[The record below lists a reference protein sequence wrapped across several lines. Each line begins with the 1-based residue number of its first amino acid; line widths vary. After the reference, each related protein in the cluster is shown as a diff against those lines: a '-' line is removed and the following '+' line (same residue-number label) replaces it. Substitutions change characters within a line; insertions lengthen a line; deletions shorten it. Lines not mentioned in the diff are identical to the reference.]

1 MRIAE
6 TVRSEEIRVLF
17 EQGRPIP
24 WANLT
29 VGGLLV
35 WGLWGHAP
43 SVWLLTWLAALAL
56 LSLLRFSFHRRFR
69 VEQPNDAEI
78 AAWGRR
84 FVLGSTC
91 AGALWGTA
99 GVLFFSPT
107 DLPSQTLLSFA
118 IGGLSG
124 AAAGTL
130 SCHLPAFYGF
140 FVLSLGPLVL
150 RTLAEGDRAHV
161 GIGAMLVVFGVVMPR
176 IARNNYEAFA
186 RAFRLSI
193 ENSLLLE
200 RVSLSQRELRDSNRT
215 LEQRVLARTRELE
228 QQAKALRR
236 AQRLEVAG
244 RLAGGLA
251 HDFNSLLT
259 VITNNATQLQETQPL
274 DEHGRVAVEETLQA
288 GRRGVA
294 LIRHLLAV
302 SRHKQSEPR
311 VFALNPLIH
320 EWSTLLGHI
329 LGEGSVSALDLT
341 RDATLVFADPAQV
354 EQVLVN
360 LVASSHAGLAGGG
373 RLALSTRV
381 IQLPAENGLD
391 SGSYVELRVERSVAD
406 VKRSLNPYLSLET
419 DGRSSSLGL
428 AAVASIAQGW
438 GGRASIEHED
448 NQGVLFQVLLPA
460 QSPTLALLP
469 LEREPPKAAPENA
482 TILVVDDEP
491 TLRSVIRRCLTREGY
506 TVLVAEDGERALQLA
521 SNHPSSIDLLLTDVV
536 MPGLTGLEL
545 AEKLKPVRPD
555 MAVLFISGFTFE
567 AAVPATDASRGTA
580 YLPKPFD
587 TKTLTI
593 KVRELLFASRAAGG
607 GYA

>member
-1 MRIAE
+1 MRSAE

-17 EQGRPIP
+17 EQGGPVP

-29 VGGLLV
+29 VGALV
-35 WGLWGHAP
+35 VGALWNHAP
-43 SVWLLTWLAALAL
+43 IARLLGWLAAVAAL
-56 LSLLRFSFHRRFR
+56 NLVRLSFHRRFH
-69 VEQPNDAEI
+69 VEQPSDAEI
-78 AAWGRR
+78 GAWGRR
-84 FVLGSTC
+84 FVLGSAS
-91 AGALWGTA
+91 AGLLWGLA

-107 DLPSQTLLSFA
+107 NLVSQTVLTFA
-118 IGGLSG
+118 IGGMIG

-130 SCHLPAFYGF
+130 ACHLPAFYWF
-140 FVLSLGPLVL
+140 FALSLGPLTL
-150 RTLAEGDRAHV
+150 RTLAEGDRLHW
-161 GIGAMLVVFGVVMPR
+161 GMGAILLVYGVVMPR

-193 ENSLLLE
+193 ENTLLLE
-200 RVSLSQRELRDSNRT
+200 RVSLSQHDLQETNRT
-215 LEQRVLARTRELE
+215 LEQRVLERTRELE
-228 QQAKALRR
+228 QQAKALQR

-259 VITNNATQLQETQPL
+259 VITNNATQLQESQPL
-274 DEHGRVAVEETLQA
+274 DEHGRVAAEETLQA

-302 SRHKQSEPR
+302 SRHKQPEPR
-311 VFALNPLIH
+311 VFALNPLIQ

-329 LGEGSVSALDLT
+329 LGEGFTTTLELT
-341 RDATLVFADPAQV
+341 DESTLVFADPAQV

-360 LVASSHAGLAGGG
+360 LVASSRAGLSGGG

-381 IQLPAENGLD
+381 IGVQPGAGLEP
-391 SGSYVELRVERSVAD
+391 GSYVQLVVERAEGD
-406 VKRSLNPYLSLET
+406 GKKPLNPYLSLET

-428 AAVASIAQGW
+428 ASVGGIAQAW
-438 GGRASIEHED
+438 GGRVSVERED
-448 NQGVLFQVLLPA
+448 SDGVRFEVMLPA
-460 QSPTLALLP
+460 PAPSLSLLAD
-469 LEREPPKAAPENA
+469 EREPSKPAPSNA

-506 TVLVAEDGERALQLA
+506 TVLVAEDGEQAFKLA
-521 SNHPSSIDLLLTDVV
+521 CSHSDSIHLLLTDVV

-545 AEKLKPVRPD
+545 AQKLQPLRPE

-567 AAVPATDASRGTA
+567 AAMPAPDAARVSA

-587 TKTLTI
+587 TKTLI
-593 KVRELLFASRAAGG
+593 AKVRELLFSPHAVDGCA
-607 GYA
+607 